1 MRHKQQDT
9 RQATGKGIVI
19 HGVTVPFF
27 CLLAAMRGGG
37 LAAAAVVM
45 MAVTGWF
52 KSFVQER
59 RVPEWLTGK
68 RK

>member
-1 MRHKQQDT
+1 MRLKQQDT
-9 RQATGKGIVI
+9 HQATEKGIVI
-19 HGVTVPFF
+19 HRTQFPFSVCRPRCGV
-27 CLLAAMRGGG
+27 G

-52 KSFVQER
+52 KNFVQER

>member
-1 MRHKQQDT
+1 MGTQFPFSVCRP
-9 RQATGKGIVI
+9 RC
-19 HGVTVPFF
+19 GV
-27 CLLAAMRGGG
+27 G

-52 KSFVQER
+52 KNFVQER

>member
-19 HGVTVPFF
+19 HGDTVPFF
-27 CLLAAMRGGG
+27 CLPAAMRVG
-37 LAAAAVVM
+37 LAAVAVVM

-52 KSFVQER
+52 KNFVQER

>member
-9 RQATGKGIVI
+9 LQATGKGIVI
-19 HGVTVPFF
+19 HGDTVPFF
-27 CLLAAMRGGG
+27 YL
-37 LAAAAVVM
+37 LAAAAAVM
-45 MAVTGWF
+45 IAVTGWF

>member
-19 HGVTVPFF
+19 HGTQFPFSV
-27 CLLAAMRGGG
+27 CWPRCGVG
-37 LAAAAVVM
+37 LAAAAVVI

-52 KSFVQER
+52 KNFVQER

>member
-1 MRHKQQDT
+1 MGTQF
-9 RQATGKGIVI
+9 
-19 HGVTVPFF
+19 PFSV
-27 CLLAAMRGGG
+27 CWPRCGGGG

>member
-19 HGVTVPFF
+19 HGDTVPFF
-27 CLLAAMRGGG
+27 CLLAA
-37 LAAAAVVM
+37 AVM
-45 MAVTGWF
+45 IAVTGWL
-52 KSFVQER
+52 KNFVQER